1 MEQNHR
7 KKLAILPERDNRHVR
22 KRDDIADFGIE
33 MEIDRGYSSAARFM
47 EKHGIR
53 PDTMERVLRERL
65 GHRNHR
71 ACNAFCGH
79 LSETGRDPFFE
90 FDTEAV
96 QS

>member
-47 EKHGIR
+47 ERLYSNK
-53 PDTMERVLRERL
+53 VLIL
-65 GHRNHR
+65 LTFN
-71 ACNAFCGH
+71 NFINF
-79 LSETGRDPFFE
+79 T
-90 FDTEAV
+90 
-96 QS
+96 